1 MLLTSFLEG
10 EFITCRQY
18 CESLGVNY
26 RLDLLLEVDFYLLH
40 VTCFLLFCRRWDV
53 TTRSYSKCYWQPSKI
68 CTRPSPR
75 SNRRGEAGTP
85 LSARPKN
92 SSQSRL
98 SVTPRNHCFKNVEL
112 LPVDPNILWQVLLWI
127 RQLGVVRQWQW
138 CCVFVVYC
146 RDSCNVLLF
155 QIFSWWTWCNKYL

>member
-1 MLLTSFLEG
+1 MLLTSFHEG
-10 EFITCRQY
+10 EFIICRQY
-18 CESLGVNY
+18 CEALGVNY

-40 VTCFLLFCRRWDV
+40 CNSVGGEMWRWGVTASV
-53 TTRSYSKCYWQPSKI
+53 TDSHQKSVPGH
-68 CTRPSPR
+68 RPGQTGGVRP
-75 SNRRGEAGTP
+75 GP
-85 LSARPKN
+85 LCQLDQTN

>member
-18 CESLGVNY
+18 CEALGVNY

-40 VTCFLLFCRRWDV
+40 CNMFLTCFLLFCRRWDV

-85 LSARPKN
+85 LSARPNKLVPEQALCDPQKPLFQKCGTVACW
-92 SSQSRL
+92 SKH
-98 SVTPRNHCFKNVEL
+98 SVTSSPVNKAASSSETVMLCICCLLQGFLQCFVIS
-112 LPVDPNILWQVLLWI
+112 D
-127 RQLGVVRQWQW
+127 
-138 CCVFVVYC
+138 F
-146 RDSCNVLLF
+146 
-155 QIFSWWTWCNKYL
+155 